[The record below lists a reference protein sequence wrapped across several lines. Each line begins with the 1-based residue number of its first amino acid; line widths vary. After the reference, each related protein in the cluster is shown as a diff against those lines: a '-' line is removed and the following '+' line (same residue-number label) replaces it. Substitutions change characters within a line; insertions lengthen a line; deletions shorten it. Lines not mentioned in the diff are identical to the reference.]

1 MANINNTLEYIEK
14 KQKLPKAFVRNVKE
28 STIKKYRKSQRI

>member
-14 KQKLPKAFVRNVKE
+14 KQKLPKAFAKSVRG
-28 STIKKYRKSQRI
+28 STIKKYKKSQRI